1 MILITLQ
8 YKKSKFSFACLKCI
22 FHYYTKHGI
31 FSHEIFIL
39 LSYFFSHYFFLQS
52 VTGVWALQLEDA
64 ICVTLNHKFK
74 LIAFG
79 RKK

>member
-1 MILITLQ
+1 MHNIV
-8 YKKSKFSFACLKCI
+8 F
-22 FHYYTKHGI
+22 
-31 FSHEIFIL
+31 
-39 LSYFFSHYFFLQS
+39 QS